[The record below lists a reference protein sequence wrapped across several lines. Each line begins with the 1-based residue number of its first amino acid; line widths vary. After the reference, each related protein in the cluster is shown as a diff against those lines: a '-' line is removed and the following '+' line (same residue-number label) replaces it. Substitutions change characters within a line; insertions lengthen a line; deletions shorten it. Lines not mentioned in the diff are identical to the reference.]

1 MVSQVQ
7 VTEMLREVSATLV
20 KSAGEIAALQGLVL
34 ALKQSIADLEA
45 AAMNADP
52 ALVAAV
58 EDVKAK
64 AQAVDDGIPDA
75 PVMPEEPPV
84 VEEPQPEPE
93 TPVEPELPVEPPVVE
108 EPAPE
113 PEVPA
118 EPPVVEAPAPAPE
131 VPVDPAP
138 PVVEGPAPE
147 VSVEEPAKELPPN
160 FPTFRSNDN

>member
-93 TPVEPELPVEPPVVE
+93 TPGDPERPVEPPVVE
-108 EPAPE
+108 E
-113 PEVPA
+113 
-118 EPPVVEAPAPAPE
+118 PAPAPE

-138 PVVEGPAPE
+138 PVVEEPAPE
-147 VSVEEPAKELPPN
+147 VPVEAPVVVEEPAKELPPN